1 VVASNSFCGLQRQ
14 PPAISACS
22 PASARRS
29 FSGVSSMSVSI
40 TDAPHGELAPHV
52 DAAGPGYERGLA

>member
-1 VVASNSFCGLQRQ
+1 
-14 PPAISACS
+14 
-22 PASARRS
+22 
-29 FSGVSSMSVSI
+29 MSVSI